1 MTPATLALL
10 CDAAEAITGGRTL
23 DVLTEGDGDARTI
36 TIATW
41 SATERQRKVTLRAWS
56 ERGALWQAVQRVES
70 SHATDVTRRVE
81 RRLRSAI
88 KALGTAPAKPDG
100 VA

>member
-10 CDAAEAITGGRTL
+10 CDAAEAITEGRTI
-23 DVLTEGDGDARTI
+23 DVLTEGGGDARTI

-41 SATERQRKVTLRAWS
+41 SATERQCKVTLRAWS
-56 ERGALWQAVQRVES
+56 ERGVLWQAVQRVES
-70 SHATDVTRRVE
+70 AHATDVTRRVE

-88 KALGTAPAKPDG
+88 TALGTAPAKSDG